1 MRGFS
6 RQLSLKHQYL
16 KQAEEEEGESLK
28 EAKKELDQ
36 WIDLEMFLNVADI
49 EPRSVKVWPILHR
62 TMVEQTCRVAAAA
75 FFQ

>member
-16 KQAEEEEGESLK
+16 KQAEEEGESLK

-49 EPRSVKVWPILHR
+49 EPRSVKVWPILH
-62 TMVEQTCRVAAAA
+62 MVKQTCRVAAAA
-75 FFQ
+75 SFQ